1 MDHSDLQPNTRTKM
15 SKIRI
20 AIVEDNRFMSQ
31 CLGMWLEHQMDCTI
45 VGCAEDGE
53 AGLELCLN
61 TKPDLALIDIQIP
74 KLDGLS
80 LVEKLLKELPD
91 MRLIVMSG
99 LMDPFT
105 IWRVWQ
111 SGVHGYI
118 VKTENV
124 EFLVKTIQ
132 TVMNNGVF
140 FSPVFQEVKNSWL
153 SKPEAF
159 QKILSDREQEVLRH
173 VVAGWDDE
181 KIGAK
186 LGISAVTVAVH
197 RKNTRKKLELH
208 NDRELL
214 AYALRWGLDGTGL

>member
-1 MDHSDLQPNTRTKM
+1 M
-15 SKIRI
+15 SKRKIRI

-31 CLGMWLEHQMDCTI
+31 CLGLWLENQMGCTLT
-45 VGCAEDGE
+45 GSAEDGE
-53 AGLELCLN
+53 AGLELCLK
-61 TKPDLALIDIQIP
+61 TRPDLALIDIQIP
-74 KLDGLS
+74 KMDGLS
-80 LVEKLLKELPD
+80 LVGKLLEQLPD

-124 EFLVKTIQ
+124 EFLVKTIR
-132 TVMNNGVF
+132 TVMNNGVC
-140 FSPVFQEVKNSWL
+140 FSPVFQEVKNKWL
-153 SKPEAF
+153 SQPEAF

-173 VVAGWDDE
+173 VVAGWGDGRIGDKL
-181 KIGAK
+181 KISEAT
-186 LGISAVTVAVH
+186 IAVH
-197 RKNTRKKLELH
+197 RKNIRKKLDLH

-214 AYALRWGLDGTGL
+214 AYALQWGLDGVGVE

>member
-1 MDHSDLQPNTRTKM
+1 MSK

-20 AIVEDNRFMSQ
+20 VIVEDNRFMSQ

-53 AGLELCLN
+53 AGLELCQK
-61 TKPDLALIDIQIP
+61 TRPDLALIDIQIP

-80 LVEKLLKELPD
+80 LVGKLLEELPD

-118 VKTENV
+118 VKSENV

-132 TVMNNGVF
+132 TVMDNGVC
-140 FSPVFQEVKNSWL
+140 FSPIFQEVKNKGL
-153 SKPEAF
+153 SQPEAF
-159 QKILSDREQEVLRH
+159 QKILTDREQEVLRH
-173 VVAGWDDE
+173 VVAGWGDE
-181 KIGAK
+181 KIGNK
-186 LGISAVTVAVH
+186 LEISASTVAVH
-197 RKNTRKKLELH
+197 RKNIRKKLDLH
-208 NDRELL
+208 NDRDLL
-214 AYALRWGLDGTGL
+214 AYALQWGLDGTGY

>member
-1 MDHSDLQPNTRTKM
+1 M

-20 AIVEDNRFMSQ
+20 VIVEDNRFMSQ
-31 CLGMWLEHQMDCTI
+31 CLGLWLEHQMDCTI
-45 VGCAEDGE
+45 AGCAEDGE
-53 AGLELCLN
+53 AGLELCLK
-61 TKPDLALIDIQIP
+61 TRPDLALIDIQIP

-124 EFLVKTIQ
+124 EFLGKTIR

-140 FSPVFQEVKNSWL
+140 FSPVFQEVKNNWL

-197 RKNTRKKLELH
+197 RKNTRKKLDLH

-214 AYALRWGLDGTGL
+214 AYALLWGLDGTGV